1 MKKFGNFD
9 QNFAPNKLICIWMGH
24 FLLGKLVHVW
34 VQLQISSSMSLP
46 KSNLHHP
53 PSRLHAVYCLK
64 LKLMKYHFYV
74 TVSEIEW
81 GAIYN
86 MVWYHCWWHFYISVD
101 RKVVRTAASRYLHLN
116 WWFES
121 CYLLLILVLMKY
133 IAFYYC
139 IGCWWLTQPSF
150 SDLFVDEVACI
161 WQILIHLRP
170 RKKNVWLYSTDR
182 P

>member
-1 MKKFGNFD
+1 
-9 QNFAPNKLICIWMGH
+9 
-24 FLLGKLVHVW
+24 
-34 VQLQISSSMSLP
+34 
-46 KSNLHHP
+46 
-53 PSRLHAVYCLK
+53 
-64 LKLMKYHFYV
+64 MKYHVYV
-74 TVSEIEW
+74 AVSEIEW

-101 RKVVRTAASRYLHLN
+101 RKVVHTAASRYLHLN

-170 RKKNVWLYSTDR
+170 RKKMLGCTPLTDPNVQGWPKYFWFFLLGKKSNFFPKISNFPQTLFFFKISKH
-182 P
+182 